1 MPVYFNK
8 DISKVLIKFDISK
21 QSASSLYFANSELKW
36 FSGYIDPE
44 SKSFYLVKL
53 RDLIIQG
60 ISFPEEWMEFPSA
73 FIGDEPARFIGIHR
87 FIRMIS

>member
-1 MPVYFNK
+1 MPVFFST
-8 DISKVLIKFDISK
+8 DIPKVLIKFDVLN
-21 QSASSLYFANSELKW
+21 QRALPVRFTNSEPKW
-36 FSGYIDPE
+36 FSGYIDPN

-73 FIGDEPARFIGIHR
+73 YIGDEPARFISINR
-87 FIRMIS
+87 FIRMID